1 MSNDTYDDI
10 FGNWPGSRTNGDS
23 FKNPVDYWCT
33 SCGTSGLFLWDEDDL
48 DAHGYTMTEAPH
60 GICVGCAR
68 IDEKSGEMIDET
80 VQDPDYFSIVD
91 GQTAGTILTH
101 RNLTPEQ
108 LEQEEMR
115 TPFSGR
121 GEDHRV
127 RYRIKSLYRSAIKD
141 DRYYKLN
148 PPYFVG
154 NRKELMLGSNDS
166 RKSQTGKDDNNGKK
180 SEPKEVNT
188 NKKKSETDVEKY
200 TYIQTNNDW
209 FLSLFRSF
217 KLHEDYLKNFS
228 DREKRPRPRRGG
240 YALMATYLHKS
251 YEWNHIEPIWYFMKR
266 MNFSDVQMRRRME
279 NWIQPLP
286 DYHLTQIEHLPKLE
300 PNVNTID
307 NIISLLGKSENL
319 TLSSDE
325 ISELKSQ
332 SKSALKKLQKYQYD
346 DNLSLL
352 EFLNSRCEFGDSF
365 SIGGKVIH
373 AAGMIEALC
382 INYSA
387 SFILSETKANV
398 LSKTLF
404 PGNHAGWWWKDDL
417 SEEAI
422 QTFEDFNDYFTLI

>member
-1 MSNDTYDDI
+1 
-10 FGNWPGSRTNGDS
+10 
-23 FKNPVDYWCT
+23 
-33 SCGTSGLFLWDEDDL
+33 
-48 DAHGYTMTEAPH
+48 
-60 GICVGCAR
+60 
-68 IDEKSGEMIDET
+68 
-80 VQDPDYFSIVD
+80 
-91 GQTAGTILTH
+91 
-101 RNLTPEQ
+101 
-108 LEQEEMR
+108 
-115 TPFSGR
+115 
-121 GEDHRV
+121 
-127 RYRIKSLYRSAIKD
+127 
-141 DRYYKLN
+141 
-148 PPYFVG
+148 
-154 NRKELMLGSNDS
+154 
-166 RKSQTGKDDNNGKK
+166 
-180 SEPKEVNT
+180 
-188 NKKKSETDVEKY
+188 
-200 TYIQTNNDW
+200 
-209 FLSLFRSF
+209 
-217 KLHEDYLKNFS
+217 
-228 DREKRPRPRRGG
+228 
-240 YALMATYLHKS
+240 MATYLHKA

-332 SKSALKKLQKYQYD
+332 SKSALKKLQEFHYD

-352 EFLNSRCEFGDSF
+352 EFLNSRCEFRDSF

-387 SFILSETKANV
+387 NFILSETKANV

-417 SEEAI
+417 SEEAV
-422 QTFEDFNDYFTLI
+422 QTFDDFNDYFTLI